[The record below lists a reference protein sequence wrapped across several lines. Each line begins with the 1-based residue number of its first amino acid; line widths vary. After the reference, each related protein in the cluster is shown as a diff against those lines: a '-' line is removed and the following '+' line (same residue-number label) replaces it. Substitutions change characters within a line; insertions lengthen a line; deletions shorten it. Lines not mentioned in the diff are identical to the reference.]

1 MHLHFRIDRQAGHGQ
16 GSRGR
21 TRDRDGR
28 DEGAG
33 DVERGWKR
41 REKKQ
46 AARKTKRC
54 NEAYRRNETRRGG
67 GEYAEKRRRR
77 RRKEGEFR
85 ERMDECEE
93 EEEVVVR
100 RGEEWCGC
108 KGSHPALLTQGY
120 HYDHHLR
127 PAART
132 VQRQPAAK
140 SRRATIPVNRPSPE
154 LRLARLELVLELPDQ
169 GALGG
174 GLGGV
179 LGGVSAMAAHDDCRL
194 AMDGA
199 LKAWIPGPL
208 GRTQGEHD
216 LRDTSTARRTTASQ
230 PRRHGTDRLRGKG
243 PTGSIMA
250 CVGALQHAKVKRRQ
264 KGQPLSTDSP
274 DAAASPPVYPLTRR
288 RSGG

>member
-1 MHLHFRIDRQAGHGQ
+1 MDSVCGQAQATTSAANADGRGLGWASCFKNAPALPNRQTGGPRS
-16 GSRGR
+16 GIERPNEGPGWSGRGR
-21 TRDRDGR
+21 GR
-28 DEGAG
+28 

-120 HYDHHLR
+120 HYDHHLQ

-132 VQRQPAAK
+132 AERQPAAK
-140 SRRATIPVNRPSPE
+140 SRYGALTPDCCKSSSPLRYCVSTKTRYNPGQPSKPRAT
-154 LRLARLELVLELPDQ
+154 LGTA
-169 GALGG
+169 GAGAGATRLGG
-174 GLGGV
+174 P
-179 LGGVSAMAAHDDCRL
+179 
-194 AMDGA
+194 
-199 LKAWIPGPL
+199 W
-208 GRTQGEHD
+208 GRPWG
-216 LRDTSTARRTTASQ
+216 R
-230 PRRHGTDRLRGKG
+230 PRWRQCHGR
-243 PTGSIMA
+243 P
-250 CVGALQHAKVKRRQ
+250 
-264 KGQPLSTDSP
+264 
-274 DAAASPPVYPLTRR
+274 
-288 RSGG
+288 